1 MNAPVLPVT
10 PTKPSR
16 KKVDGVL
23 FVDKPVGP
31 SSQQVVGTL
40 KRMFNA
46 EKVGHGGTLDPLASG
61 LLIIGFGEATKFLQ
75 RHLDGDK
82 RYLAT
87 LRFGVKTSTGD
98 AEGEIIARSEIVPSA
113 AEFASVCAQF
123 VGEIEQLPPQ
133 YSALKIAGKPA
144 YAYARAGEH
153 APLQVRRV
161 RIEKISVV
169 SCADGVA
176 QIEVACGKGTYI
188 RTLVEDIAQKAGSV
202 ASVTGL
208 RRLASGLLD
217 VSEAHTLEKL
227 SQKCDVDRANSL
239 LSPHALIADIPTLHL
254 SSESVHALAS
264 GKRVPHEAASG
275 QYAVMHKIVFCGLA
289 IADGTSLRVLRW
301 LAT

>member
-1 MNAPVLPVT
+1 MNAPAQSATVV
-10 PTKPSR
+10 KAAR
-16 KKVDGVL
+16 KKVNGVL
-23 FVDKPVGP
+23 LIDKPVGP

-98 AEGEIIARSEIVPSA
+98 AEGEIIARSEIVPSRA
-113 AEFASVCAQF
+113 DFASACAQF

-153 APLQVRRV
+153 APLQSRRV
-161 RIEKISVV
+161 RIEKITVV
-169 SCADGVA
+169 SCADGAA

-188 RTLVEDIAQKAGSV
+188 RTLVEDVAQKAGTL
-202 ASVTGL
+202 ASLIGL
-208 RRLASGLLD
+208 RRIASGILD
-217 VSEAHTLEKL
+217 VSDAHTLDTL
-227 SQKCDVDRANSL
+227 SQKSDSDIKNVL
-239 LSPHALIADIPTLHL
+239 LPPHALVSNVPTIRLT
-254 SSESVHALAS
+254 SESVRALAS
-264 GKRVPHEAASG
+264 GKRIPDSAAPG
-275 QYAVMHKIVFCGLA
+275 QYAVMLEDVFCGLV
-289 IADGTSLRVLRW
+289 IADGSTLRVLRW